1 MIDFPVLPSGEKPV
15 WDGECFQLGG
25 RSVRVL
31 AYSSNF
37 AGWDDDLTVLH
48 EVEAGDG
55 QHPID
60 IASRSTAIDALR
72 SYGFPIHGAVL
83 EIGCSSGFLLHDLRQ
98 AFPHAEIVGADI
110 VVKPLE
116 RLGESLPGVQL
127 VQMDVLQCPLRGQ
140 QFDAVV
146 ALNVLEH
153 IEEDGA
159 ALEKMARLLKPGG
172 ILVLEVPQGP
182 NLYDCFDAYLRHFRR
197 YSKKDLL
204 AKIAASGLQLQKIA
218 FLGFVPY
225 LSFWVVK
232 NLNRLRFGLRGEK
245 SPRIEELVREQI
257 KITAKSK
264 ILEFAFSIEKALVR
278 KISFPVG
285 IRCTVVARQNVSND
299 RSGSGKLDR
308 GISDGSALCGD
319 DSAADERSREHETT
333 PP

>member
-1 MIDFPVLPSGEKPV
+1 MIDFPVLPSGEKPI
-15 WDGECFQLGG
+15 WDGERFQLGG

-72 SYGFPIHGAVL
+72 SYGFPIDGAVL
-83 EIGCSSGFLLHDLRQ
+83 EIGCSSGFLLHDLKQ

-127 VQMDVLQCPLRGQ
+127 VQMDLLQCLLREQ

-182 NLYDCFDAYLRHFRR
+182 NLYDYFDAYLRHFRR

-204 AKIAASGLQLQKIA
+204 AKIAASGLQLQRFD

-225 LSFWVVK
+225 LAFWIVK
-232 NLNRLRFGLRGEK
+232 KLNRLRFGLHGEK
-245 SPRIEELVREQI
+245 SSQIEEMVRGQI
-257 KITAKSK
+257 KVTAKSMILDFAFAIEKLLASK
-264 ILEFAFSIEKALVR
+264 IL
-278 KISFPVG
+278 FPVG
-285 IRCTVVARQNVSND
+285 IRCTVVARLNVS
-299 RSGSGKLDR
+299 
-308 GISDGSALCGD
+308 
-319 DSAADERSREHETT
+319 DEVKVDHA
-333 PP
+333 